1 MLQCS
6 FAGGPDLVLAARITV
21 GDARRPV
28 RITLFFGHPGCLCT
42 LVATRLFGRL
52 RCVLP
57 VRSLFRRHLGLRLL
71 RFSAGLLPG
80 TLRLLCVGT
89 GRRLR
94 RPAVLRLLRLRL
106 LRVGRVAG
114 SLRVGILPGA
124 LILLLGI
131 RRRLFLLPVLARIRL
146 LSALPGLFALRLVR
160 SIALCLLVLLPV
172 TTLFTGIRRLIVGQV
187 LLMPCLL
194 ALIEQTLDQ
203 VAIVTGIGIP
213 RPLLQGLFIG
223 LDRLF
228 EPPQPGQCIAPVV
241 IAIRAIQRLQ

>member
-1 MLQCS
+1 LQWS
-6 FAGGPDLVLAARITV
+6 FASGPDLVLAARITV
-21 GDARRPV
+21 GDARRLVP
-28 RITLFFGHPGCLCT
+28 ITLFFGHPGCLCN
-42 LVATRLFGRL
+42 LVGTRLFGRL

-57 VRSLFRRHLGLRLL
+57 VRSLFRRRLGLRLL
-71 RFSAGLLPG
+71 LFSAGLLPG
-80 TLRLLCVGT
+80 TLRLLCVRT

-94 RPAVLRLLRLRL
+94 RPAVLRLLRLPL
-106 LRVGRVAG
+106 LLVGRVAG

-131 RRRLFLLPVLARIRL
+131 RRRLFLLPVLARIRR

-187 LLMPCLL
+187 VALMPCLL
-194 ALIEQTLDQ
+194 ALIEQTPDQ

-213 RPLLQGLFIG
+213 RLLLQGLFIG

-228 EPPQPGQCIAPVV
+228 EPPQPRQCIAPVV
-241 IAIRAIQRLQ
+241 IAVRTVQRLQ